1 MSHQWVTKYKKSMQ
15 AQLGYSHTTYLTD
28 TLHLLWCLAIML
40 IAPGKF
46 KVEVYSE
53 EEKKNAGADLY
64 CEMNDDDPWKAEN
77 KRDDKQLGKGLKVYY
92 LMNKENPPTLEL
104 DIAPV

>member
-1 MSHQWVTKYKKSMQ
+1 MSYEVQEVDAGAAGVFTYDIPDRHLTLAVMF
-15 AQLGYSHTTYLTD
+15 SH
-28 TLHLLWCLAIML
+28 HVNS
-40 IAPGKF
+40 PGKF
-46 KVEVYSE
+46 KVEVYPD

-104 DIAPV
+104 DIALVKSS